1 MMCVLQQ
8 LFESVRVREP
18 GQAVQDERSHGSS
31 PHVSGKLHPFR
42 CCAAAQPRNSR
53 AWSAPRELEKQNLHE
68 FEVAQLGNLCP
79 EDADEAKA
87 LVPSLA
93 LPNIDGQ
100 PRDIDSA
107 SLTEVL
113 QQICDSRQFD

>member
-1 MMCVLQQ
+1 MPVSNFLKAY
-8 LFESVRVREP
+8 EYVNRVKQFKTKE
-18 GQAVQDERSHGSS
+18 V
-31 PHVSGKLHPFR
+31 V
-42 CCAAAQPRNSR
+42 AQIR
-53 AWSAPRELEKQNLHE
+53 ADLEKQPFHE

>member
-1 MMCVLQQ
+1 
-8 LFESVRVREP
+8 
-18 GQAVQDERSHGSS
+18 
-31 PHVSGKLHPFR
+31 VSGKPHRFV
-42 CCAAAQPRNSR
+42 CAAAQASYSLASSPTRD
-53 AWSAPRELEKQNLHE
+53 LEKQPFHE

>member
-1 MMCVLQQ
+1 
-8 LFESVRVREP
+8 
-18 GQAVQDERSHGSS
+18 
-31 PHVSGKLHPFR
+31 
-42 CCAAAQPRNSR
+42 
-53 AWSAPRELEKQNLHE
+53 LEKQHLHE

-93 LPNIDGQ
+93 LLNIDGE

-113 QQICDSRQFD
+113 QQICDCRQFD